1 MSYPLKSQGNLKGG
15 ILKRERKGEKKERVN
30 LCAYKNYASTREKGI
45 QQCTKNNVP
54 QNYSI
59 QNPIIAI
66 ANLTLVPKNE
76 RKRL

>member
-1 MSYPLKSQGNLKGG
+1 M
-15 ILKRERKGEKKERVN
+15 KRERKGEKKERVN
-30 LCAYKNYASTREKGI
+30 LCAYKNYASTREKGT

-66 ANLTLVPKNE
+66 ALILMRYIHHQNQSNFTLVPKNE